1 MHEQRART
9 VKELPGADK
18 TREASGQQGRA
29 RRDLDTGLPPSRPIQ
44 TGERDARCGRLDEEE
59 GGRGRR
65 QPHIAAHPMRRAL
78 FHPLEESRHKGEAI
92 EELNGPG
99 HVGSHSTQ
107 IPARRR

>member
-44 TGERDARCGRLDEEE
+44 TGERNARRGRLDEEE
-59 GGRGRR
+59 GSRGRSQR
-65 QPHIAAHPMRRAL
+65 LVAAHPMRHAF
-78 FHPLEESRHKGEAI
+78 FHPMEKGRHKGEAI
-92 EELNGPG
+92 EKLNGPG

>member
-18 TREASGQQGRA
+18 TREATGQQGRA

-59 GGRGRR
+59 GGRGRS
-65 QPHIAAHPMRRAL
+65 QLLVAVHPMRRSL
-78 FHPLEESRHKGEAI
+78 FHPMEEGRHKGEAI
-92 EELNGPG
+92 EKLNGPG

-107 IPARRR
+107 TPARLR

>member
-44 TGERDARCGRLDEEE
+44 TGERDARCCRLDQEK
-59 GGRGRR
+59 GGRGCN
-65 QPHIAAHPMRRAL
+65 QPLFAVRPTLRDHFHPM
-78 FHPLEESRHKGEAI
+78 EENRHEGEAI
-92 EELNGPG
+92 EKLNGPG

-107 IPARRR
+107 TPARLR